1 MQISNLTPRPLSPFA
16 WAMPDR
22 APARMPALAPRTE
35 TAPAEAPAAPAVTG
49 GGWSVSREATITIRT
64 DEGDTV
70 TLTLGSR
77 LAALGVDV
85 TGGDTDASLRALT
98 LDRKAALEVE
108 GDLSPRE
115 RRDVMKAI
123 RHALNAVRSFF
134 RGHLFAAVRQ
144 AFAPRLPDSLA
155 GVTIEASRSVTLAG
169 FAAPAP
175 EAAPEPYLPGGA
187 APAA

>member
-1 MQISNLTPRPLSPFA
+1 MPASLPRSEAAPPA
-16 WAMPDR
+16 A
-22 APARMPALAPRTE
+22 APAP
-35 TAPAEAPAAPAVTG
+35 PAVTG

-85 TGGDTDASLRALT
+85 AGGDQDASLRALT
-98 LDRKAALEVE
+98 LDRKASLEVE
-108 GDLSPRE
+108 GDLSRRE

-134 RGHLFAAVRQ
+134 RGQLFAAVRQ
-144 AFAPRLPDSLA
+144 AFAPRLPESLA
-155 GVTIEASRSVTLAG
+155 SVTIEASRTVTATG
-169 FAAPAP
+169 FSAAAP
-175 EAAPEPYLPGGA
+175 EAAPEPYAPGERTPVA
-187 APAA
+187 